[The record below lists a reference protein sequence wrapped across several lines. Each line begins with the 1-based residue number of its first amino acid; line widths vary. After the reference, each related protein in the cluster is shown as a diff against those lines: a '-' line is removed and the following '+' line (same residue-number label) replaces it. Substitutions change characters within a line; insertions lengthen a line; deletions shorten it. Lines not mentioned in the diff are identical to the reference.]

1 MKRFT
6 IVTLLAACTGLGLAG
21 CKSPGAAAATETS
34 VSGSSSGSMTS
45 GSTGAPGANPTS
57 GTTGG
62 TAASAGPVQG
72 ASAATNTGERR

>member
-1 MKRFT
+1 MKLIT
-6 IVTLLAACTGLGLAG
+6 TACTLAACAALAACG
-21 CKSPGAAAATETS
+21 TTTSNKDSMATS

-62 TAASAGPVQG
+62 TDPKAGSVEG
-72 ASAATNTGERR
+72 ASAATTGEKR